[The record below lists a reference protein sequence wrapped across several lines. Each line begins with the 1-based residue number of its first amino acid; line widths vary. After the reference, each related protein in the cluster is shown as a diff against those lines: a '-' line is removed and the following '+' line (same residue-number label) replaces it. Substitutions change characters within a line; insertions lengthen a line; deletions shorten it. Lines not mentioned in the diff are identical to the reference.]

1 MMMVEHSQKQ
11 MTTTTMTMTMVAKAT
26 MVVME
31 MLPMEEENIVERTLH

>member
-26 MVVME
+26 ME